1 MHYPSF
7 EGWYFSAKWS
17 IRGNLLRILSLIFQ
31 IIVEAVRGAHY
42 TSDVSID
49 NFKFETGLCPK
60 EAAGSDDIYVLIFLY
75 PIKNLQYMITNYYTY
90 T

>member
-1 MHYPSF
+1 MNLWKLA
-7 EGWYFSAKWS
+7 ENIVS
-17 IRGNLLRILSLIFQ
+17 IIFQ

-60 EAAGSDDIYVLIFLY
+60 EAAGNDTRMCYDLFSPLEMLF
-75 PIKNLQYMITNYYTY
+75 MILHK
-90 T
+90 